1 MTQIKRHPRPQL
13 QRAERASKT
22 PLRKREQKQKRS
34 RTPIVRV
41 LPLMILVAL
50 FVLGFRVTVV
60 VQDVQTMMASVD
72 VGQSTAFAQE
82 DVGARVEPVEN
93 EEAMTD
99 PSADPM
105 TDDPEGGAGSMAGAG
120 ALEEGQDLLTGTGG
134 DTGSLDAEPQ
144 SFTPSELELLQR
156 LSERRK
162 VIEAQA
168 QELQTREAMLQAA
181 EARIDGKIAELQQ
194 LEQTLMELVA
204 EADAQ
209 QQEKTQQLVRIYGAM
224 KPKDA
229 ARIFN
234 DLDMPILLTVVENMK
249 ENKVAPILSQ
259 MDAIKATAVTEALS
273 ARKRLPGIEG
283 EPQG

>member
-1 MTQIKRHPRPQL
+1 MGRK
-13 QRAERASKT
+13 ASGLEAKT
-22 PLRKREQKQKRS
+22 PSRKGKRS
-34 RTPIVRV
+34 RTPIIRL
-41 LPLMILVAL
+41 LPVMIVIAL
-50 FVLGFRVTVV
+50 FVLGVRVTVV

-82 DVGARVEPVEN
+82 EAGARVEPEGGEAPVAETAAAEN
-93 EEAMTD
+93 PDGNTEAMNEAASPQPGD
-99 PSADPM
+99 
-105 TDDPEGGAGSMAGAG
+105 
-120 ALEEGQDLLTGTGG
+120 DLLGEVNANSASFNA
-134 DTGSLDAEPQ
+134 DPQ

-162 VIEAQA
+162 IIEAQA
-168 QELQTREAMLQAA
+168 QELKTREAMLKAA

-194 LEQTLMELVA
+194 LETTLMDLVA

-209 QQEKTQQLVRIYGAM
+209 QQQKTQQLVRIYGAM

-273 ARKRLPGIEG
+273 ARKKLPGIEG
-283 EPQG
+283 ES

>member
-1 MTQIKRHPRPQL
+1 M
-13 QRAERASKT
+13 
-22 PLRKREQKQKRS
+22 
-34 RTPIVRV
+34 VRV

-72 VGQSTAFAQE
+72 VGQPKAFAQE
-82 DVGARVEPVEN
+82 DAGARVEPMDSEGAMA
-93 EEAMTD
+93 EGDMAQTSEGEADAMAD
-99 PSADPM
+99 ADGLDEGADILANADGEDVSFSAD
-105 TDDPEGGAGSMAGAG
+105 
-120 ALEEGQDLLTGTGG
+120 
-134 DTGSLDAEPQ
+134 PQ

-209 QQEKTQQLVRIYGAM
+209 QQDKTQQLVRIYGAM

-273 ARKRLPGIEG
+273 SRKRLPGIEG
-283 EPQG
+283 QPQG

>member
-1 MTQIKRHPRPQL
+1 MTKMKRHPRPQL
-13 QRAERASKT
+13 AGGKRTSKAQA
-22 PLRKREQKQKRS
+22 PKLARKDKPRRG
-34 RTPIVRV
+34 PIFRV

-72 VGQSTAFAQE
+72 VGQPSAFAQE
-82 DVGARVEPVEN
+82 QAGAEPMEDAEGMVEDAALQTAEGDA
-93 EEAMTD
+93 EAMAED
-99 PSADPM
+99 GD
-105 TDDPEGGAGSMAGAG
+105 
-120 ALEEGQDLLTGTGG
+120 LEEGAGVLANADGEGATFNA
-134 DTGSLDAEPQ
+134 DPQ
-144 SFTPSELELLQR
+144 SFTASELELLQR

-181 EARIDGKIAELQQ
+181 EARIDGKISELQQ

-209 QQEKTQQLVRIYGAM
+209 QQQKTQQLVRIYGAM

-283 EPQG
+283 QPQG

>member
-1 MTQIKRHPRPQL
+1 MGRNASSVGAKKPLKKGKRN
-13 QRAERASKT
+13 ST
-22 PLRKREQKQKRS
+22 PF
-34 RTPIVRV
+34 VRL

-50 FVLGFRVTVV
+50 FVLGVRVTVV
-60 VQDVQTMMASVD
+60 VQDVQTIMASVD
-72 VGQSTAFAQE
+72 VGQPTAFAQE
-82 DVGARVEPVEN
+82 ETGARVEPIDG
-93 EEAMTD
+93 EEAMSEDATAQGVGD
-99 PSADPM
+99 EGQGMAEAD
-105 TDDPEGGAGSMAGAG
+105 G
-120 ALEEGQDLLTGTGG
+120 LEEGADLLSSSDGA
-134 DTGSLDAEPQ
+134 DGSFNADPQ

-162 VIEAQA
+162 VIESQA

-194 LEQTLMELVA
+194 LEQTLMDLVA

-209 QQEKTQQLVRIYGAM
+209 QQQKTQQLVRIYGAM

-273 ARKRLPGIEG
+273 ARNRLPGMNG
-283 EPQG
+283 ESQG

>member
-1 MTQIKRHPRPQL
+1 MGRKAS
-13 QRAERASKT
+13 RAEAKT
-22 PLRKREQKQKRS
+22 PSKKGKRP
-34 RTPIVRV
+34 TVPIIRV
-41 LPLMILVAL
+41 LPVMIVVAL
-50 FVLGFRVTVV
+50 FVLGLRVTVV

-72 VGQSTAFAQE
+72 VGQATAFAQE
-82 DVGARVEPVEN
+82 ETGARVEPVDGEDAMSEESGAQGTDN
-93 EEAMTD
+93 EGQDVAEAD
-99 PSADPM
+99 
-105 TDDPEGGAGSMAGAG
+105 G
-120 ALEEGQDLLTGTGG
+120 LEEGGNLLSSA
-134 DTGSLDAEPQ
+134 DGSFNADPQ

-162 VIEAQA
+162 VIESQA

-194 LEQTLMELVA
+194 LEQTLMDLVA

-209 QQEKTQQLVRIYGAM
+209 QQQKTQQLVRIYGAM

-283 EPQG
+283 ES